1 MSILTGLIA
10 ADQGKE
16 IALVVPDIPKR
27 KKNDCKKIERNEG
40 RTYPKNYAHIMLYV
54 QKHMN
59 KITRLFVEDEQN
71 AIYFSKK
78 NNYFQTHIKR
88 ILF

>member
-1 MSILTGLIA
+1 MSIHTGLIA
-10 ADQGKE
+10 TDQGKE

-40 RTYPKNYAHIMLYV
+40 RTYPKNYAHIMIYV

-59 KITRLFVEDEQN
+59 KITRLFVEDE
-71 AIYFSKK
+71 
-78 NNYFQTHIKR
+78 
-88 ILF
+88 